1 MGINEYLMVGSRMK
15 AYRKN
20 RNYTQREMANML
32 NIPYSTYSNYENNYR
47 EPPIEIIGQFCD
59 AVGIDIPDLMGITEP
74 HSVLLDSLK
83 PGESISVTD
92 IQEQKILSDFRELN
106 SEGKMEAIKRI
117 EELTQI
123 NRYTKYAKN
132 TRNKLITSEE
142 NTNNSGK

>member
-1 MGINEYLMVGSRMK
+1 
-15 AYRKN
+15 
-20 RNYTQREMANML
+20 
-32 NIPYSTYSNYENNYR
+32 
-47 EPPIEIIGQFCD
+47 
-59 AVGIDIPDLMGITEP
+59 PDLMGITEP